1 MYFIELGYQMD
12 EYVDVIQFYD
22 RETSDRFD
30 LETHYYL
37 ESMNMFIALVF

>member
-1 MYFIELGYQMD
+1 MHLIELGYQMD
-12 EYVDVIQFYD
+12 EYVEVVQFYD

-37 ESMNMFIALVF
+37 ESMDYFTALVF